1 MHLDHCLTVFSPP
14 LEIFSFEANLTNLKY
29 DDFDENIIF
38 WIKNANRI
46 LEKKV
51 FKKLGEIRNN
61 SNIYYFCIRKK

>member
-14 LEIFSFEANLTNLKY
+14 LEIFSSEANLAILKN
-29 DDFDENIIF
+29 DDFDEQIIF

-51 FKKLGEIRNN
+51 FKKLG
-61 SNIYYFCIRKK
+61 KT